1 MATGAAKAAAVARAV
16 EGPVTAMVP
25 GSALQLHPH
34 ATVVVDETAAADLAL
49 AGYYRE
55 TWAHKP
61 AWQGL

>member
-1 MATGAAKAAAVARAV
+1 
-16 EGPVTAMVP
+16 MVP

-34 ATVVVDETAAADLAL
+34 ATVVVDEPAAGDLAL

-55 TWAHKP
+55 TWRHKP